1 MDAEGFRRL
10 VARAPLL
17 PGVYRMLD
25 AEGRVL
31 YVGKADRLRVRLR
44 SYASFERL
52 GPRLRRLLAE
62 VADVEI
68 TVTASSAEAL
78 LLESNL
84 IKHHRPR
91 YNVIFRDDKSYPYI
105 RLVETLGFPRF
116 VLYRAR
122 RPSGRCFGPYPHPA
136 AVRETLQQLSRFF
149 RLRNCNDRFFTNRR
163 RPCLQYEIGHCS
175 APCVGRVSA
184 EEYARA
190 VGQAVRFLEGNTH
203 DVLDALHA
211 QMTEAAERFEFEKA
225 AEIRDRIL
233 QIRQIQI
240 HQVVSRSGGDLDVVA
255 LAERLPLRV
264 VAVMRV
270 RGGRTL
276 GTWSYPA
283 RGGLEETA
291 EEALSAFLLQ
301 HYTAEDPPPEIVLD
315 RALPNAREIA
325 QALGRSR
332 SAPPRLTLGRRGD
345 RRRWVTMVE
354 ENARHALA
362 MRHAGEALYRG
373 ILDELARLVDAPH
386 PLQRVAC
393 FDVSHTMGE
402 ATVASCVVAGPEGLV
417 KDAYRRYNIRAA
429 GPGDDYHALEEAL
442 RRALR
447 PRRAKPEG
455 DEETGPA
462 GGGTDE
468 RPDLLLI
475 DGGLRQRDVA
485 LRVLAE
491 LGLEG
496 RIAVLAIAKGPARKP
511 GEEKIYGT
519 GHDEPLALDPHAP
532 LFQFLQRLRDEAHR
546 FAIRGHRLR
555 LRRRVGASALEGIPG
570 LGPKRRRQLLVHFG
584 GLHDL
589 ARAGVEDIAR
599 VPGIHRTLAER
610 VYQSLHAETSA

>member
-1 MDAEGFRRL
+1 MEAEDFRRL

-17 PGVYRMLD
+17 PGVYRLLD
-25 AEGRVL
+25 AAGNVL

-44 SYASFERL
+44 SYASLDRL
-52 GPRLRRLLAE
+52 GPRLRRLLAQ
-62 VADVEI
+62 VRDVEI
-68 TVTASSAEAL
+68 TVTSSSAEAL

-84 IKHHRPR
+84 IKHYRPR
-91 YNVIFRDDKSYPYI
+91 YNVIFSDDKSYPYI
-105 RLVETLGFPRF
+105 RLTDTLGFPRF

-122 RPSGRCFGPYPHPA
+122 HPSGRCFGPYPNPT

-184 EEYARA
+184 EDYARA
-190 VGQAVRFLEGNTH
+190 VAQAVRFLEGNTH
-203 DVLDALHA
+203 DVLDALNA
-211 QMTEAAERFEFEKA
+211 QMTEVAARYEFEKA
-225 AEIRDRIL
+225 AEIRDRLL
-233 QIRQIQI
+233 QIRQIQM
-240 HQVVSRSGGDLDVVA
+240 HQVVSRSGGDLDVIA
-255 LAERLPLRV
+255 LAERPPLRL
-264 VAVMRV
+264 VAVMRI
-270 RGGRTL
+270 RAGRTL

-291 EEALSAFLLQ
+291 EEALASFLLQ
-301 HYTAEDPPPEIVLD
+301 HYAGGDAPPEIVLD
-315 RALPNAREIA
+315 RALPDARAVAEVLA
-325 QALGRSR
+325 RGRP
-332 SAPPRLTLGRRGD
+332 APPRLTLGRRGD
-345 RRRWVTMVE
+345 RRRWVAMVE

-362 MRHAGEALYRG
+362 MHHAGEALHRG
-373 ILDELARLVDAPH
+373 LLEELTRLVDAPH

-402 ATVASCVVAGPEGLV
+402 ATVASCVVAGPEGLM
-417 KDAYRRYNIRAA
+417 KEAYRRYNIRAA
-429 GPGDDYHALEEAL
+429 APGDDYHALEEAL
-442 RRALR
+442 GRALR
-447 PRRAKPEG
+447 PRGARAERGG
-455 DEETGPA
+455 DVPPPVEA
-462 GGGTDE
+462 DE

-485 LRVLAE
+485 RRVLAE

-496 RIAVLAIAKGPARKP
+496 RIAILAIAKGPARKP
-511 GEEKIYGT
+511 GEEKIYGAA
-519 GHDEPLALDPHAP
+519 HDDPLPLDAHAP
-532 LFQFLQRLRDEAHR
+532 LFHFLQRLRDEAHR

-555 LRRRVGASALEGIPG
+555 LRRRAGGSALEGIPG

-610 VYQSLHAETSA
+610 VYRSLHDEPPA

>member
-1 MDAEGFRRL
+1 VDAEALRRL

-25 AEGRVL
+25 ADGRVL
-31 YVGKADRLRVRLR
+31 YVGKADRLRQRLR
-44 SYASFERL
+44 SYAAFERL
-52 GPRLRRLLAE
+52 GPRIRRLLEQAS
-62 VADVEI
+62 DIEI

-105 RLVETLGFPRF
+105 RLVDTLGFPRF
-116 VLYRAR
+116 VLYRGR
-122 RPSGRCFGPYPHPA
+122 RPSGRCFGPYPNPT
-136 AVRETLQQLSRFF
+136 AVRETLQQISRFF
-149 RLRNCNDRFFTNRR
+149 RLRNCNDRFFTNRK
-163 RPCLQYEIGHCS
+163 RPCIQYEIGHCS
-175 APCVGRVSA
+175 APCVGRVDG
-184 EEYARA
+184 EEYALA
-190 VGQAVRFLEGNTH
+190 VAQALRFLEGRAH
-203 DVLDALHA
+203 DVIDALNA
-211 QMTEAAERFEFEKA
+211 EMNAAAARYDFEKA

-233 QIRQIQI
+233 QIRQIQT
-240 HQVVSRSGGDLDVVA
+240 HQIVSRSGGDLDVVA
-255 LAERLPLRV
+255 LAERPPLRV
-264 VAVMRV
+264 AAVMRV
-270 RGGRTL
+270 RAGRTL

-283 RGGLEETA
+283 RGGLDETA
-291 EEALSAFLLQ
+291 EEALVSFLLQ
-301 HYTAEDPPPEIVLD
+301 HYTGGDVPPEIVLD
-315 RALPNAREIA
+315 RPLPDPRAVTEV
-325 QALGRSR
+325 LGRGR
-332 SAPPRLTLGRRGD
+332 GTAPALTLGRRGD
-345 RRRWVTMVE
+345 RRRWVAMVE
-354 ENARHALA
+354 DNARHALA

-373 ILDELARLVDAPH
+373 LLEELTRFVNAPH

-402 ATVASCVVAGPEGLV
+402 ATVASCVVAGPEGLL
-417 KDAYRRYNIRAA
+417 KNAYRRYNIRTS

-447 PRRAKPEG
+447 PRGKRQG
-455 DEETGPA
+455 EEDDRTG
-462 GGGTDE
+462 GEDE

-485 LRVLAE
+485 RRVLSE
-491 LGLEG
+491 LALEG
-496 RIAVLAIAKGPARKP
+496 RIALLAIAKGPARKP

-519 GHDEPLALDPHAP
+519 AHDAPLVLDPHAP
-532 LFQFLQRLRDEAHR
+532 LFHFLQRLRDEAHR

-555 LRRRVGASALEGIPG
+555 LRRRVGGSALEGIPG

-584 GLHDL
+584 GLQDL

-610 VYQSLHAETSA
+610 VYRSLHDEPAA